1 MRLVILCVLW
11 TIPFAVM
18 LSDPPKSLYVI
29 PLAILVSAWMHL
41 MKRVYENDFAAYTA
55 PFVLALGL
63 LPFGR
68 YELLAGCLVPPLFR
82 FFHEEI
88 LGGDVKPYEFS
99 VPVLASVYA
108 VVRGFGYGNGV
119 ALLAAG
125 LFPAVVLPI
134 YLLFRRRTDFG
145 KRVKEVPKPTTGDA
159 EDRAADDPEEKSD
172 DPGGNVP
179 EGPEAVSAGTEPP
192 REILGRLREKASSGR
207 ISFDELSL
215 IWNARAAAGNRKTVS
230 RRVPED
236 RNEVR
241 RAEDGCDD
249 LPNAAGKSLSPQM
262 PEKNGK
268 SDVPKGKNP
277 ESPEPFFGN
286 EHVEHI
292 YEKFVKP
299 LDIRK
304 FRVYRRVALRLLK
317 LLDEVASVPSV
328 TDEKE
333 DRDGIPENS
342 FELLKRI
349 SLAEHTRNVVRKARE
364 ITEEAFS
371 DTYIIVWPTILL
383 AAVAH
388 DLGKARKFRN
398 EVSYYYGGHARISA
412 ELFSLH
418 SEDLP
423 REQRKTVFEIILHH
437 HGEPK
442 TLSEETKRFLA
453 ILKEADTAARNA
465 EWRELSDDLPDRNE
479 ITPGDFLK
487 ELFRLMENE
496 MERGSVKRYS
506 FVLDEHSGILYV
518 SPRLVTEALRRAARE
533 KKVFWP
539 DLFSSDE
546 SAVARAVSSFLE
558 EKTADLLPAGFYK
571 GLASGRMFVPK
582 HVFLDGN
589 PSGRKPF
596 VPFIIPALPEF
607 VDVNPEKLV
616 DAIRNS
622 AFYRLEVSS

>member
-1 MRLVILCVLW
+1 MFILLCVLW

-18 LSDPPKSLYVI
+18 LSDPVRSLYVI
-29 PLAILVSAWMHL
+29 PLAILVSVWIHL
-41 MKRVYENDFAAYTA
+41 MKQVYENNFAAYAA

-68 YELLAGCLVPPLFR
+68 YELLAGCVVPPFFR
-82 FFHEEI
+82 FFHEEV
-88 LGGDVKPYEFS
+88 LGGDVKSYELL
-99 VPVLASVYA
+99 VPVFVSVYA
-108 VVRGFGYGNGV
+108 VVRGLGYGNGI
-119 ALLAAG
+119 ALLSAG
-125 LFPAVVLPI
+125 LFSAAIPTVYFLLKGRSDAGERTNDEFDAVSDNEEASVSDTEANPE
-134 YLLFRRRTDFG
+134 T
-145 KRVKEVPKPTTGDA
+145 TTGLESQKSTPPTA
-159 EDRAADDPEEKSD
+159 EDPRKIIKQLKKKAA
-172 DPGGNVP
+172 
-179 EGPEAVSAGTEPP
+179 
-192 REILGRLREKASSGR
+192 SGKV
-207 ISFDELSL
+207 SFDELSI
-215 IWNARAAAGNRKTVS
+215 IWNAVPAA
-230 RRVPED
+230 ED
-236 RNEVR
+236 REGHEAQILVGEKKEEDNCGNISAPTEEVSPPAHTEPARNKSESNGALDENSGLLFNDGHVR
-241 RAEDGCDD
+241 R
-249 LPNAAGKSLSPQM
+249 
-262 PEKNGK
+262 
-268 SDVPKGKNP
+268 
-277 ESPEPFFGN
+277 
-286 EHVEHI
+286 I
-292 YEKFVKP
+292 YEEFVRP

-304 FRVYRRVALRLLK
+304 FGVYRRVSLRLLK

-364 ITEEAFS
+364 ITEEVFG

-398 EVSYYYGGHARISA
+398 EVTSYYGGHARISA
-412 ELFSLH
+412 EIFSLH

-453 ILKEADTAARNA
+453 ILKEADAAARNA
-465 EWRELSDDLPDRNE
+465 EWKELSDDLPDRNE
-479 ITPGDFLK
+479 ITPGDFLG
-487 ELFRLMENE
+487 ELFRLMESE

-506 FVLDEHSGILYV
+506 FVLDEHSGLLYV
-518 SPRLVTEALRRAARE
+518 SPRLVTEALRRAAQK

-539 DLFSSDE
+539 DLFSSDD

-558 EKTADLLPAGFYK
+558 EKITDLLPAGFYK
-571 GLASGRMFVPK
+571 GLASGRMFMLK
-582 HVFLDGN
+582 HVFLDGK

-596 VPFIIPALPEF
+596 VPFIISALPEF
-607 VDVNPEKLV
+607 VEVDPERLV